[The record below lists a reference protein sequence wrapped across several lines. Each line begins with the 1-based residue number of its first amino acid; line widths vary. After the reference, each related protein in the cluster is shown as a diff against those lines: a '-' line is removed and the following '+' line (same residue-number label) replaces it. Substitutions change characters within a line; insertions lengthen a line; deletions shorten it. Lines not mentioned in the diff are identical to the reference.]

1 MLDIGM
7 FEMILIGVIALLI
20 LGPERMPEAAR
31 AAGRWVGKARSFI
44 TGIKADVT
52 SQMSVTELDELRQLR
67 NDLTAAQTELGKMST
82 AAMTAAKLTRRQS
95 LQVESMVVFRT
106 VRNQWPARASAPT
119 PCSLFRPYR
128 MQWLSNFGKL

>member
-1 MLDIGM
+1 MFDIGM

-52 SQMSVTELDELRQLR
+52 SQMSVTELHELRQLR
-67 NDLTAAQTELGKMST
+67 NDLTAAQTELGKMKNIASNALNEQVSDQATASETLEVKSSADNNTIKTEKST
-82 AAMTAAKLTRRQS
+82 DQA
-95 LQVESMVVFRT
+95 
-106 VRNQWPARASAPT
+106 
-119 PCSLFRPYR
+119 
-128 MQWLSNFGKL
+128 